1 VSLPPPALPRG
12 LVVVSRA
19 GCHLCD
25 DMLGELARLE
35 TSGAIPAVCV
45 IDVDSDPDLTR
56 KFGLKVPVLL
66 LDGSVV
72 CHYTLN
78 SNELLRLMERSPAIL
93 PR

>member
-1 VSLPPPALPRG
+1 MTSGSIPGG

-25 DMLGELARLE
+25 DMLSELAALE
-35 TSGAIPAVCV
+35 SSGRIPTVRV
-45 IDVDSDPDLTR
+45 VDVDADPSLAR
-56 KFGLKVPVLL
+56 QYGLKVPVLL

-78 SNELLRLMERSPAIL
+78 SNELLRLLARGPAIL

>member
-1 VSLPPPALPRG
+1 MM
-12 LVVVSRA
+12 SRT

-25 DMLGELARLE
+25 EMLGELAALE
-35 TSGAIPAVCV
+35 TAGAIPAVTIV
-45 IDVDSDPDLTR
+45 DVDSDPALER
-56 KFGLKVPVLL
+56 QYGLKVPVLL

-78 SNELLRLMERSPAIL
+78 SNELLRLLGGGPAIL

>member
-1 VSLPPPALPRG
+1 MIPGTIPAG

-25 DMLGELARLE
+25 DMLSELAQLE
-35 TSGAIPAVCV
+35 SAGQVPTVTV
-45 IDVDSDPDLTR
+45 LDVDSDPALER
-56 KFGLKVPVLL
+56 QYGLKVPVLL

-78 SNELLRLMERSPAIL
+78 SNEVLRLLKGRPAIL